1 MSTQPDIL
9 LDAPAH
15 VQAIETRLD
24 ALETALQG
32 SDTRAMDE
40 ACGALQRELAEAMA
54 AFHHATSM
62 GIKPL
67 SPELLRRLILA
78 QARVTALQP
87 VVHRAVASIDRTL
100 GVLLITPEDDE
111 TYMALGAKASAN
123 RLASAYKG

>member
-1 MSTQPDIL
+1 MTTPPDIL

-24 ALETALQG
+24 ALETALRG
-32 SDTRAMDE
+32 SDTRAMDD

-54 AFHHATSM
+54 AFHHATSV

-67 SPELLRRLILA
+67 SPELLQRLILA

-100 GVLLITPEDDE
+100 GVLLSTPDDDA
-111 TYMALGAKASAN
+111 TYMALGAKVGPG
-123 RLASAYKG
+123 RLAASYKG